1 MLFSHKK
8 WKAEP
13 RKPGGCHTPLWFA
26 GLLSLLLT
34 GYLEASLLFPNAPPS
49 GVGGWLV
56 TVTPPGLSLPLQ
68 CPQVLAHVF
77 KFRSP
82 DGKKLCTRGMGG
94 RKWRWLF
101 IPATPHF
108 FSSLKHLPLSSVPP
122 RGRWAG
128 SQARPKLGCG
138 EEEAGRGRTAP
149 G

>member
-82 DGKKLCTRGMGG
+82 DGKKLCTRGVGG

-108 FSSLKHLPLSSVPP
+108 FFFSEAPASELSSPKRQV
-122 RGRWAG
+122 GRQPSKAKAG
-128 SQARPKLGCG
+128 VWGG
-138 EEEAGRGRTAP
+138 GGRER
-149 G
+149 

>member
-1 MLFSHKK
+1 MLPGSPLVLQN
-8 WKAEP
+8 AELACSP
-13 RKPGGCHTPLWFA
+13 
-26 GLLSLLLT
+26 LLLT
-34 GYLEASLLFPNAPPS
+34 RYLEASLLFPNAPPS
-49 GVGGWLV
+49 GVGGWP
-56 TVTPPGLSLPLQ
+56 VTPPGLSLPLE
-68 CPQVLAHVF
+68 CPRALAHVF

-82 DGKKLCTRGMGG
+82 DGKKLCTRCVGG

-101 IPATPHF
+101 IPATPHFF

-138 EEEAGRGRTAP
+138 EEAGRGRAAP